1 MVGIGV
7 EEEFLLVDP
16 RTGVSCPRA
25 EAVIERQR
33 ICCPLPE
40 GAAVHRELRPTQI
53 ESVSGICGTAD
64 ELYEHLTAGRRSIAE
79 AAAGEDCAI
88 IASGT
93 PLRPSPDREYGTDDR
108 FGEVDTLYAGVVKAC
123 EACGCHVHV
132 GVSDRETAIG
142 VVNHLSEWLPILL
155 ALSANSPFE
164 GGRDTG
170 YDSWRM
176 VEQSRFPGSGLPPH
190 FADAA
195 DYDRQVDRLMDCG
208 VLVDENQTFWLARPS
223 SHQPTVEIRAA
234 DTASTVDEAVLQG
247 LLTRALVITALDD
260 LDHGVTAAPLD
271 PQVAAAAVWSAARYG
286 LSGPAVDPVAGK
298 PVPATD
304 RMASLLGH
312 VREALEETGDS
323 DLVRTLLDRLER
335 EGTGAERQR
344 RASAGGDVAVL
355 RMLTEETV
363 PHP

>member
-1 MVGIGV
+1 MTAGIEI

-25 EAVIERQR
+25 EAVIARQR
-33 ICCPLPE
+33 ICCPLPD
-40 GAAVHRELRPTQI
+40 GAAVHREPRPSRI

-64 ELYEHLTAGRRSIAE
+64 ELYEHLTAGRRAIAE

-93 PLRPSPDREYGTDDR
+93 PLRH
-108 FGEVDTLYAGVVKAC
+108 AGVAKAC
-123 EACGCHVHV
+123 ETCGCHVHV
-132 GVSDRETAIG
+132 GVPDRETAIA
-142 VVNHLSEWLPILL
+142 VVNQLAEWLPILL
-155 ALSANSPFE
+155 ALSANSPFDR
-164 GGRDTG
+164 GLDTG
-170 YDSWRM
+170 YESWRTM
-176 VEQSRFPGSGLPPH
+176 EQSRFPCSGLPPR
-190 FADAA
+190 FTDAA

-208 VLVDENQTFWLARPS
+208 VLADGNQTFWLARPS
-223 SHQPTVEIRAA
+223 SHRPAVEVRAA

-260 LDHGVTAAPLD
+260 LDHGVAATPLD

-286 LSGPAVDPVAGK
+286 LAGPAVDPVAGK
-298 PVPATD
+298 PVPAAD
-304 RMASLLGH
+304 RMAALMGL
-312 VREALEETGDS
+312 VRPALEDTGDS

-344 RASAGGDVAVL
+344 RAATDGDVAVL